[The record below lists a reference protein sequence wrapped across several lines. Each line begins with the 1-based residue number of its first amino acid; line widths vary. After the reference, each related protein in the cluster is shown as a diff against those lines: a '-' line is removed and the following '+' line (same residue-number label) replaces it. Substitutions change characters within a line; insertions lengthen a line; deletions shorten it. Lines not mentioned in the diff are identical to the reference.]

1 MPNDN
6 GLLFAKGQ
14 TELRILPGMANR
26 HGLIAGATG
35 TGKTISLK
43 VLCEKFSSIG
53 VPVFLSDIKGDL
65 SGICKPG
72 VPGEKIDS
80 RIKSL
85 GLEDFKFT
93 EFPVTFWDVFGQ
105 QGHPV
110 RTTISEMGPLL
121 LSELLGLNEVQ
132 SGVLNIVF
140 KIADDSGM
148 LLLDLKDLR
157 SMLNYVGDNAK
168 EFTTKYGTLT
178 KQTIGAI
185 QRALLAIEQQGGDQF
200 FGEPS
205 LDIRDF
211 MRTDAN
217 GKGMVNIL
225 ASDKLYQLPALYST
239 FMLWLLSELF
249 EELPEVGDT
258 EKPKIVFFF
267 DEAHLLFNKASK
279 VLLQKVEQ
287 VVRLIRSKGVGVY
300 FVTQNPTDI
309 PTTVLSQLGNRVQ
322 HALRAFTPKDQA
334 AVRTAAQ
341 TFRANPAFS
350 VETAIT
356 ELAVGEALVSFLD
369 ENGIPGMVERA
380 FVLPPQSMIGPITP
394 EERDNIIRQSI
405 HYGRYE
411 QIIDR
416 FSAFEAIQQ
425 KEQQAEAEKRAMEE
439 RQAYEKQ
446 MKQAGTSRYGSGYG
460 GSNSRRYGSYGS
472 SYSSNRPR
480 TTSRKSS
487 SNSLIDSMAK
497 SAMTSI
503 GRTVGRELVR
513 GLLGSLLRK

>member
-1 MPNDN
+1 MPIDN

-14 TELRILPGMANR
+14 TELRILPNMANR

-35 TGKTISLK
+35 TGKTVSLK

-65 SGICKPG
+65 SGTCKPG
-72 VPGEKIDS
+72 APDAKIED
-80 RIKSL
+80 RVKSL
-85 GLEDFKFT
+85 GLDDFQFT
-93 EFPVTFWDVFGQ
+93 GFPVTFWDVFGQ

-121 LSELLGLNEVQ
+121 LSKLLNLNEVQ

-157 SMLNYVGDNAK
+157 SMLSYVGDHAK
-168 EFTTKYGTLT
+168 EYTTDYGTVT
-178 KQTIGAI
+178 KQSIGAI
-185 QRALLAIEQQGGDQF
+185 QRGLLALEQQGGDRF

-211 MRTDAN
+211 MRTDSN

-225 ASDKLYQLPALYST
+225 ASDKLYQLPELYST

-258 EKPKIVFFF
+258 EKPKIIFFF
-267 DEAHLLFNKASK
+267 DEAHLLFNGASK
-279 VLLQKVEQ
+279 VLLQKVEH

-300 FVTQNPTDI
+300 FVTQNPADI
-309 PTTVLSQLGNRVQ
+309 PATVLGQLGNRVQ
-322 HALRAFTPKDQA
+322 HAMRAFTPKEQA

-369 ENGIPGMVERA
+369 EKGIPSMVERA
-380 FVLPPQSMIGPITP
+380 LVLPPQSHIGPVSP

-411 QIIDR
+411 QTVDR

-425 KEQQAEAEKRAMEE
+425 KAQQAEAEKRAREE
-439 RQAYEKQ
+439 RLAYEKQ
-446 MKQAGTSRYGSGYG
+446 MKQAEAGRYGGDYGSGY
-460 GSNSRRYGSYGS
+460 RRG
-472 SYSSNRPR
+472 
-480 TTSRKSS
+480 TTSRSS
-487 SNSLIDSMAK
+487 SSSSILSSMAK

-513 GLLGSLLRK
+513 GVLGSLLRK